1 MFLFKKLLFLTVNKQ
16 LKNDSLCDTV
26 LNVFSNYRFDGN
38 ILVLG
43 TPGGLGS
50 SAQKTSWSSNFEF
63 FQLLLV
69 CLGMG
74 NMAMPTTSPLFVDF
88 CASMT

>member
-1 MFLFKKLLFLTVNKQ
+1 MFLTVNKQ

-43 TPGGLGS
+43 THPLEKKMS
-50 SAQKTSWSSNFEF
+50 SLNGEAPNYE
-63 FQLLLV
+63 
-69 CLGMG
+69 
-74 NMAMPTTSPLFVDF
+74 
-88 CASMT
+88 